1 MPFFIFVGKTWHSKE
16 YKISIQNHNQSY
28 SKFKSISTS
37 EKLILFISVLLT
49 TQLLIKFRNTDNR
62 FFFII
67 ILNVCKRKKMRLT
80 AVVCKWI
87 TIKNFKFMDI
97 MQKNLKRLNSCDEN
111 LHKQNNILSLSFIF
125 FFFFWANF
133 VICKCFLSIHFH
145 GKSDLVTERNSIL
158 KGKVGSL
165 TNDALIQFEPHGR
178 NQPEFACQQKKTQW
192 YNHQEVWR

>member
-1 MPFFIFVGKTWHSKE
+1 M
-16 YKISIQNHNQSY
+16 
-28 SKFKSISTS
+28 
-37 EKLILFISVLLT
+37 ILFISVLLT

-178 NQPEFACQQKKTQW
+178 NQPEFACQQKETQW